1 MLIEDK
7 EIEWLDLG
15 GGIRRKVMAYNS
27 EMMIVKVAF
36 ETGGIGTIHK
46 HKHTQASY
54 VESGEF
60 EITIGDE
67 TKLLKGGD
75 VYFVPSDILHGAICK
90 KSGILIDVFSPLRED
105 FI

>member
-46 HKHTQASY
+46 HIHTQASY